1 MPVHVLRVYL
11 MNIFRKEPA
20 FDDTTLWLRLAEG
33 DEAALDGLM
42 KLFFKELFHYGTKFS
57 KDDDLIK
64 DCIQDLFLDLWERR
78 STLRTDV
85 LVKPYLLVALR
96 RRIHRVWQMTQ
107 LQTDLTTQPD
117 FSAEFTVEENLI
129 RSESTRATA
138 RQMQQ
143 LLDELPTRQ
152 KEVVYLKYFQELDRD
167 QIAETMQIAPQSVS
181 NLLQEALRKL
191 RGQWRHEG

>member
-1 MPVHVLRVYL
+1 
-11 MNIFRKEPA
+11 MNLFRNSPSTDA
-20 FDDTTLWLRLAEG
+20 TVLWLRLSEG

-57 KDDDLIK
+57 SDDDLIK

-78 STLRTDV
+78 QTLRTDV

-107 LQTDLTTQPD
+107 LQTDLTSQPD

-129 RSESTRATA
+129 RSEQTRATA
-138 RQMQQ
+138 RQMQR
-143 LLDELPTRQ
+143 LLDALPARQ
-152 KEVVYLKYFQELDRD
+152 KEVIYLRYFQELDRD
-167 QIAETMQIAPQSVS
+167 QIADTMQIASQSVS

-191 RGQWRHEG
+191 RGQWQREE

>member
-1 MPVHVLRVYL
+1 

-57 KDDDLIK
+57 RDDDLIK
-64 DCIQDLFLDLWERR
+64 DCIQDLFLDIWERR

-117 FSAEFTVEENLI
+117 FSAEFTVEDNLI

-143 LLDELPTRQ
+143 LLDELPARQ